1 MFLIR
6 EKKAEL
12 VERTKYFRESST
24 ESKDEEV
31 LETETTV
38 EDAPAE
44 EPETEDAPAEEQP
57 VEESTETTSSE
68 EAPVEEISSAD
79 KVSSGEEM
87 EVEKDGPL
95 EDWTVKDL
103 KDERKTLGLLD
114 RGKRLN
120 LLSISKNI
128 GQLKRHQLMT
138 LQLRINNLRKHQ

>member
-12 VERTKYFRESST
+12 VERTKYFKESST

-68 EAPVEEISSAD
+68 EAPVEEISSAE

-95 EDWTVKDL
+95 EDWTVKEL
-103 KDERKTLGLLD
+103 KDECKTLGLVD
-114 RGKRLN
+114 TATERPIEELN
-120 LLSISKNI
+120 DNEDGPL
-128 GQLKRHQLMT
+128 
-138 LQLRINNLRKHQ
+138 